1 MKRIF
6 IASAVRTA
14 IGSFCKSLS
23 NISAVN
29 LGSIVISA
37 AIKKAGIL
45 PEKVDQVIMGNVLQA
60 GLGQNPARQSAI
72 KAGIP
77 VDVSALTI
85 NKVCGSGLKA
95 VALAV
100 QSIKTG
106 DADIIVAGG
115 MENMSRVPYLVEKA
129 RTGYKLGHGKL
140 VDALIHDGLWDIYN
154 DYHMGIAGENLA
166 EKYSISRQ
174 AQDAFAFESQK
185 KCQDAMKQ
193 GKFKDE
199 ITPVFIDDRDKQI
212 FFEIDEFPR
221 PDTTMEKLAKLK
233 PSFKENGTIT
243 AGNASGI
250 NDGAAAVVVVSE
262 DIIEKMSI
270 KPMAEI
276 ICFAESG
283 VDPALMGLGPVP
295 ATKKVLDKTGLSLK
309 DIDIIEINEAFAAQV
324 LAVSHEMQWDMN
336 RVNVNGG
343 AIALGHPIGASGA
356 RILVTLLHE
365 MKRRNFRYGLCTL
378 CVGGGEGVAMVVEMG
393 VKEREQN

>member
-212 FFEIDEFPR
+212 SFEIDEFPR

-270 KPMAEI
+270 RPMAEI

>member
-212 FFEIDEFPR
+212 SFEIDEFPR
-221 PDTTMEKLAKLK
+221 PDTTIEKLAKLK

-270 KPMAEI
+270 RPMAEI

>member
-212 FFEIDEFPR
+212 SFEIDEFPR

-270 KPMAEI
+270 RPMAEI

-378 CVGGGEGVAMVVEMG
+378 CVGGGEGVAMAVEMG

>member
-193 GKFKDE
+193 G
-199 ITPVFIDDRDKQI
+199 
-212 FFEIDEFPR
+212 
-221 PDTTMEKLAKLK
+221 
-233 PSFKENGTIT
+233 
-243 AGNASGI
+243 
-250 NDGAAAVVVVSE
+250 
-262 DIIEKMSI
+262 
-270 KPMAEI
+270 
-276 ICFAESG
+276 
-283 VDPALMGLGPVP
+283 
-295 ATKKVLDKTGLSLK
+295 
-309 DIDIIEINEAFAAQV
+309 
-324 LAVSHEMQWDMN
+324 
-336 RVNVNGG
+336 
-343 AIALGHPIGASGA
+343 
-356 RILVTLLHE
+356 
-365 MKRRNFRYGLCTL
+365 
-378 CVGGGEGVAMVVEMG
+378 
-393 VKEREQN
+393 

>member
-270 KPMAEI
+270 RPMAEI

>member
-6 IASAVRTA
+6 ITSAVRTA

-45 PEKVDQVIMGNVLQA
+45 PEKVDQVIMGNVLQT

-174 AQDAFAFESQK
+174 AQDVFAFESQQ
-185 KCQDAMKQ
+185 KCQDAIKQ
-193 GKFKDE
+193 GKFRDE
-199 ITPVFIDDRDKQI
+199 IAPVSINDRDKQI

-270 KPMAEI
+270 RPMAEI

-283 VDPALMGLGPVP
+283 VEPALMGLGPVP
-295 ATKKVLDKTGLSLK
+295 ATKKVLDRTGLSLK
-309 DIDIIEINEAFAAQV
+309 DIDIIEINEAFAAQA
-324 LAVSHEMQWDMN
+324 LAVNIEMGWDPKRIN
-336 RVNVNGG
+336 LSGG
-343 AIALGHPIGASGA
+343 AIALGHPLAGSGA
-356 RILVTLLHE
+356 RIVVALIHE
-365 MKRRNFRYGLCTL
+365 MQRVNAAKGLASL
-378 CVGGGEGVAMVVEMG
+378 CIGGGQGVAICL
-393 VKEREQN
+393 ERETLRQ